1 MPEPGWQTR
10 LMLIDDIR
18 SDLTAAMKAK
28 DQVRLRTLRAVIAA
42 VKEAEVSGASATT
55 LDDAGVLKVVAAQAK
70 RRVEAAEA
78 FQDGGRADK
87 AADERA
93 ELAILEAYLPAAL
106 GDTELEALVDRVL
119 ASEGLSE
126 KSQMGQAMKAVNAEV
141 AGRADGR
148 TVADLV
154 KSKLN

>member
-1 MPEPGWQTR
+1 
-10 LMLIDDIR
+10 MLIDDIR
-18 SDLTAAMKAK
+18 SDLTTAMKAK
-28 DQVRLRTLRAVIAA
+28 DQTRLRTLRAVIAA
-42 VKEAEVSGASATT
+42 VQEAEVSGPAATT

-78 FQDGGRADK
+78 FEQGGRMEK

-93 ELAILEAYLPAAL
+93 ELAILESYLPAGL
-106 GDTELEALVDRVL
+106 SDDELEALVDRVL
-119 ASEGLSE
+119 ADEGLSQ
-126 KSQMGQAMKAVNAEV
+126 KSQMGLAMKAVNAEV

-154 KSKLN
+154 KSKLA